1 MDFEKRRQL
10 NIGARPKDFHKNRR
24 SDWLKITIGPLFIIR
39 IMAAEEETEVAK
51 QEQMQEEDLLIA
63 HLLMLVDQF
72 ILIQEKNVE
81 SAGNHDRRTQFGKI
95 SGPMARIVGDG
106 TGK

>member
-39 IMAAEEETEVAK
+39 IMRDIEWPHNTYRNDPQDIKYCYNSTLYQQLDKENPSKVNEIQYLAWNITEFFK
-51 QEQMQEEDLLIA
+51 SNRHTRQ
-63 HLLMLVDQF
+63 
-72 ILIQEKNVE
+72 
-81 SAGNHDRRTQFGKI
+81 
-95 SGPMARIVGDG
+95 P
-106 TGK
+106 